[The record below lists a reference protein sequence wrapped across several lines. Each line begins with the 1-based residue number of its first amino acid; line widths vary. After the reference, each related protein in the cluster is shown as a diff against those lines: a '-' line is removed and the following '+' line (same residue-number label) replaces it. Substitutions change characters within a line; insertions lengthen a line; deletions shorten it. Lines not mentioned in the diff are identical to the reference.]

1 MMTRE
6 EEANEF
12 WLLTLAILEDSR
24 VETSEAKVVMR
35 WIQEHQ
41 RADEFAPQLA
51 KLQKFMDDGYI
62 DRFESKDIILSISS
76 VLRRLRELAKDEAAG
91 AAK

>member
-24 VETSEAKVVMR
+24 VETSEARVIMR

-41 RADEFAPQLA
+41 RADECAPQLA
-51 KLQKFMDDGYI
+51 KLQKFMNDGYI
-62 DRFESKDIILSISS
+62 DRFESQDIILSISS

>member
-1 MMTRE
+1 MRTRE
-6 EEANEF
+6 KEANEF
-12 WLLTLAILEDSR
+12 WLLTLAILEDSK
-24 VETSEAKVVMR
+24 VETSEAKVVLR

-62 DRFESKDIILSISS
+62 DRFESKDIIQSISS
-76 VLRRLRELAKDEAAG
+76 VLRRLRELAKDETAG

>member
-24 VETSEAKVVMR
+24 VETSEAKVVLR

-41 RADEFAPQLA
+41 RADEFAPQLV
-51 KLQKFMDDGYI
+51 KLQKFMNDGYI
-62 DRFESKDIILSISS
+62 DRFESQDIILSISS

>member
-24 VETSEAKVVMR
+24 VETSEAKVVLR

-51 KLQKFMDDGYI
+51 KLQTFMDDGYI
-62 DRFESKDIILSISS
+62 DRFESKDIIQSISS

>member
-41 RADEFAPQLA
+41 RGDEFAPQLA
-51 KLQKFMDDGYI
+51 KLGKFMDDGYI
-62 DRFESKDIILSISS
+62 DRFESQEIFLAMSS
-76 VLRRLRELAKDEAAG
+76 VLRHLREAAKAEAAG
-91 AAK
+91 AAM

>member
-12 WLLTLAILEDSR
+12 WLLTQAILHDSK
-24 VETSEAKVVMR
+24 VDIDEAKVVAR
-35 WIQEHQ
+35 WLQEHQ
-41 RADEFAPQLA
+41 RGEEFAPQLA
-51 KLQKFMDDGYI
+51 KLEKFMEDRYI
-62 DRFESKDIILSISS
+62 DRFESRDIISAIGS
-76 VLRRLRELAKDEAAG
+76 VLRSLRQSVQAEQ